1 MVYSKALYLWME
13 TVNITFLW
21 TLGAVIQKLT
31 EQVGKSLSNHGNKN
45 KPAGGVNVAQAFI
58 KKEEVQ
64 ELKVS
69 LLIAIVISLS
79 NWTRYV
85 SFFFFHAETIL
96 MHWRTQRRFWSYSLV
111 VFLGTSALVYGK
123 ALASEWAVAS
133 DLFIHTSYQ
142 LTPWLFWV
150 TTGSPKFGNN
160 WYHFYLRF

>member
-79 NWTRYV
+79 NWTRYM
-85 SFFFFHAETIL
+85 SFFFSCWNYL
-96 MHWRTQRRFWSYSLV
+96 D
-111 VFLGTSALVYGK
+111 ALKNSKTV
-123 ALASEWAVAS
+123 LE
-133 DLFIHTSYQ
+133 L
-142 LTPWLFWV
+142 
-150 TTGSPKFGNN
+150 
-160 WYHFYLRF
+160 

>member
-1 MVYSKALYLWME
+1 ME

-79 NWTRYV
+79 NWTRYM
-85 SFFFFHAETIL
+85 SFFFFMLKLSWCIEELKDGFGVI
-96 MHWRTQRRFWSYSLV
+96 
-111 VFLGTSALVYGK
+111 AL
-123 ALASEWAVAS
+123 
-133 DLFIHTSYQ
+133 
-142 LTPWLFWV
+142 
-150 TTGSPKFGNN
+150 
-160 WYHFYLRF
+160 